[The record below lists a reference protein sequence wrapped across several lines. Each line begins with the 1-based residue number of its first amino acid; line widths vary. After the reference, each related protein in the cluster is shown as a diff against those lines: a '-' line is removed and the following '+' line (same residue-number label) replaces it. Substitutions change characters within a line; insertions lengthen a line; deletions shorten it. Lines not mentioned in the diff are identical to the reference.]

1 MLDLNKNTGVVST
14 GADYAS
20 EYYDYGGYPQPI
32 SQSGLGW
39 SPSRFDQSSSY
50 AGEML
55 CRNGFKSFTL
65 LALMCLCD
73 YSTVVIFLKF
83 CSKSWRELPFICILY
98 LLVSVFLELNCIF
111 WLPSCLVLCGCYFF
125 KSSEFYDTEKESEL
139 IWFIPKAILVVSPGL
154 WASPLKKRKIWSQCW
169 CMN

>member
-1 MLDLNKNTGVVST
+1 MFEVIKNTGVVST
-14 GADYAS
+14 GADYVS

-55 CRNGFKSFTL
+55 YRNGFKSFTA

-73 YSTVVIFLKF
+73 YRSVPILYPVLYFLKF
-83 CSKSWRELPFICILY
+83 CSKSWREHSFICIL
-98 LLVSVFLELNCIF
+98 
-111 WLPSCLVLCGCYFF
+111 
-125 KSSEFYDTEKESEL
+125 
-139 IWFIPKAILVVSPGL
+139 
-154 WASPLKKRKIWSQCW
+154 
-169 CMN
+169 